1 MISRTSIYV
10 AAGRALGAREP
21 DLSARNPDYLA
32 EKLLGDPSQ
41 LQLDHPSVRALSL
54 SYDEA
59 MTDVEVVNNVRMMT
73 IRARFIDGALDRA
86 IAADAAQ
93 VVILGAGF
101 DSHAYRNRDVPVK
114 FFEVDRRAMQ
124 EHKRRRVNEVLG
136 GPPEN
141 LTYVPM
147 DLQHDDLAAVLAR
160 HGHDSSRRTFFI
172 LEGVTMYVAEDA
184 VRALLQFV
192 AAHPAG
198 SAVVFDFVY
207 RAMIDML
214 ARLDPATVPES
225 SKPFVQ
231 RFLDLIRDEPW
242 VFGLPVDGEREFLAA
257 CGLELREVLTIGG
270 PESIARYLTR
280 ADGTRVGEEA
290 IAAITARMME
300 RARAAAPSTPQAPQM
315 SPDQIRAQQRLM
327 SYQLAEAVVSGSGSS

>member
-21 DLSARNPDYLA
+21 DPSARNPDYLA

-73 IRARFIDGALDRA
+73 IRARFIDGALVRA
-86 IAADAAQ
+86 LATGAAQ

-114 FFEVDRRAMQ
+114 FFEVDRQAMQ
-124 EHKRRRVNEVLG
+124 DHKRRRVNEVLG

-160 HGHDSSRRTFFI
+160 HGHDSSLRTFFI
-172 LEGVTMYVAEDA
+172 LEGVTMYVAEEA

-214 ARLDPATVPES
+214 ARLDPATVPEA

-242 VFGLPVDGEREFLAA
+242 VFGLPVGGEREFLAE
-257 CGLELREVLTIGG
+257 CGLELRELLTVGG
-270 PESIARYLTR
+270 PESVDRYLTR

-290 IAAITARMME
+290 IAAITARMV
-300 RARAAAPSTPQAPQM
+300 
-315 SPDQIRAQQRLM
+315 
-327 SYQLAEAVVSGSGSS
+327 YAV